1 MKKSLR
7 QLQLPTQ
14 ANKVLTKQ
22 QQQLLNGG
30 DIVVEDLID
39 GN

>member
-22 QQQLLNGG
+22 QQQLLKGG
-30 DIVVEDLID
+30 DIVVDDLVD
-39 GN
+39 GI